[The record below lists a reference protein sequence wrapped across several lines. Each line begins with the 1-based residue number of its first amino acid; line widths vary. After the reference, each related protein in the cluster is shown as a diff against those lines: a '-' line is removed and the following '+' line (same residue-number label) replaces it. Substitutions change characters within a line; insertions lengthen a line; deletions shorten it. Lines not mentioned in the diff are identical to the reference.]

1 MKQLEK
7 CVIKRLRTTT
17 DNVVGKN
24 QYGNSKGIFTTRDGK
39 HGKAILT
46 TKVNRNLGFLR
57 RNLNK
62 CPKKVKEQVYCD
74 LVRPR
79 LEYAEAAW
87 DPRLKKDILR
97 LESVQMRA
105 ARFVKVEYSHTLGTV
120 STIYHDLN
128 WDTLEKRRKVLRLT
142 LLHKALH
149 VNMHI
154 ALPSYIHT
162 KTRYT
167 RSSLRSRLSSVST
180 SCNVYKYSFFPRTI
194 PEWNIL
200 PANVTSLSDSHTF
213 KTQISQLV

>member
-180 SCNVYKYSFFPRTI
+180 SCNVYKQGFS
-194 PEWNIL
+194 
-200 PANVTSLSDSHTF
+200 
-213 KTQISQLV
+213 